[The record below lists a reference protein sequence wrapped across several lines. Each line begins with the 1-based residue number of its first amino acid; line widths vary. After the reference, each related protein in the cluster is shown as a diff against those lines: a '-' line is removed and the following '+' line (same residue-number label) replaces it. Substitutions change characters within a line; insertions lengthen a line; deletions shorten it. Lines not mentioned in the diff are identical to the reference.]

1 MSTISKE
8 KKAGAIIA
16 LAIILAS
23 ASGVYQLSQIEK
35 VEYQW
40 LDNNQTA
47 VIYINDIPFL
57 KGKLVYVDSDIC
69 DFKEMLEITPYA
81 NITLSEEDLKW
92 NWQLITGTKNVSSL
106 DILLKSQTSNDFERF
121 DGSTLKAGE
130 TYQILVKAKK
140 EAELGASIIHLAPSI
155 KGIEI
160 SISSP
165 SPGTTATKY
174 VSNKTVTYSATV
186 NRSANCKWA
195 YQSGALIEWDNS
207 TTSPSTKRWIN
218 SSSVTSFNIT
228 LTAYDVDYPSDND
241 SVSWNNPL
249 TNDVYN
255 PSWTWERLGY
265 YDGYDFAAW
274 TGLAIGGDVDNDG
287 VDEFC
292 AFSRMDNANGS
303 ILIQEL
309 DRAYRIYDSLVN
321 YPTVYDGTALHDVDG
336 DGMKEVVGS
345 CNQYPSAPLSSIYTF
360 NAASMVD
367 SNTNYNVQTSGS
379 SYAHG
384 IAWFTIGGV
393 ESYYYA
399 GCGEGEVTRVVHNYA
414 TQSKQEIDDFAN
426 SGDGTI
432 EFDIDGDGQDELL
445 AVEGWCTGCAKV
457 YAYEINTTTGAYDSK
472 TLIYDNDL
480 TGGSAFSVELFKGDI
495 DNDGTENLIL
505 LWMYTN
511 TWCGGDARIE
521 AYEWDVTN
529 YGEGNY
535 TEGFLI
541 DNSTLNS
548 NIGHLVYGRR
558 WAVGDVDNDGLNE
571 FILGTTSR
579 VSFCGGI
586 GGHLW
591 KYDIGTNG
599 STVNRSTLAA
609 FSNTSYFGGYEMQT
623 INPVMVDDSGTNK
636 IVVGVT
642 GWVVNTNTQWT
653 DVILLT
659 YSPPPEYNYIYTI
672 IEGTVL
678 ISVLGG
684 AYYYLKRRKKKKF
697 I

>member
-23 ASGVYQLSQIEK
+23 ASGV
-35 VEYQW
+35 
-40 LDNNQTA
+40 
-47 VIYINDIPFL
+47 
-57 KGKLVYVDSDIC
+57 C

-195 YQSGALIEWDNS
+195 YQNGTLVEWDNS
-207 TTSPSTKRWIN
+207 TASPSTKRWIN

-241 SVSWNNPL
+241 SVSWNNHL

-255 PSWTWERLGY
+255 SSWTWERLSFI
-265 YDGYDFAAW
+265 DDYDFAHP

-287 VDEFC
+287 VDEFF
-292 AFSRMDNANGS
+292 AASRSNN
-303 ILIQEL
+303 INRTLLIQEL
-309 DRAYRIYDSLVN
+309 DGTYRLHDLGLQAAYII
-321 YPTVYDGTALHDVDG
+321 DGTSLHDVDG
-336 DGMKEVVGS
+336 DGKEEVVIVDSDHSGVDR
-345 CNQYPSAPLSSIYTF
+345 ARSSIFTF
-360 NAASMVD
+360 NATDMEN
-367 SNTNYNVQTSGS
+367 SNTMYGIQTSGS
-379 SYAHG
+379 DYGHG
-384 IAWFTIGGV
+384 IAWFNISGV

-414 TQSKQEIDDFAN
+414 TQSKTEIDNFAN
-426 SGDGTI
+426 SGDSTI
-432 EFDIDGDGQDELL
+432 EFDIDGDGEDELL
-445 AVEGWCTGCAKV
+445 AVEGWCTGCANV

-495 DNDGTENLIL
+495 DNDGIENLIL
-505 LWMYTN
+505 LWLYTN

-521 AYEWDVTN
+521 AYEWGVSN

-541 DNSTLNS
+541 DNLTLNS
-548 NIGHLVYGRR
+548 KLAHLTYARR
-558 WAVGDVDNDGLNE
+558 WDIGDADNDNLNE
-571 FILGTTSR
+571 LIVGTVIYTPD
-579 VSFCGGI
+579 CGGI
-586 GGHLW
+586 GVSLL
-591 KYDIGTNG
+591 KYDVGTNG
-599 STVNRSTLAA
+599 STIGRTLVATYS
-609 FSNTSYFGGYEMQT
+609 SNVYLENYVRQT
-623 INPVMVDDSGTNK
+623 VNPVIVNDGGVNK
-636 IVVGVT
+636 IAMAVT
-642 GWVVNTNTQWT
+642 VTDWYTDDQWSE
-653 DVILLT
+653 VILVT